1 MVRYPGI
8 IHDDPDGFWIEF
20 PDLKGCVT
28 QGDTMEQLMAMAEEA
43 LSLYLED
50 YIESEKEL
58 PAASSPQGRNIIYI
72 EPYPEIAIPLTIKEL
87 RKQQKLSQTE
97 IAERIGVK
105 YQTYQQIENI
115 NKFNA
120 TVKTLNKIAR
130 ALGKRLKI
138 EFVDIDKIPC

>member
-1 MVRYPGI
+1 MIKYPGI
-8 IHDDPDGFWIEF
+8 IHDDSDGFWIDF

-28 QGDTMEQLMAMAEEA
+28 QGDTMEELMAMAEDA

-58 PAASSPQGRNIIYI
+58 PASSSLQGENIVYV

-120 TVKTLNKIAR
+120 TVKTLDKIAR
-130 ALGKRLKI
+130 AFGKRLKI
-138 EFVDIDKIPC
+138 DFVDKLFC

>member
-1 MVRYPGI
+1 MVKYPGI

-20 PDLKGCVT
+20 PDLKGCAT
-28 QGDTMEQLMAMAEEA
+28 QGDTMEELVAMAEEA

-58 PAASSPQGRNIIYI
+58 PVASPASSFPDTNIIYI
-72 EPYPEIAIPLTIKEL
+72 EPYPEIAVPLAIKSF
-87 RKQQKLSQTE
+87 RKQQNLSQTE

-115 NKFNA
+115 KRFNA
-120 TVKTLNKIAR
+120 TIKTLDKIAR
-130 ALGKRLKI
+130 AFGKRLK
-138 EFVDIDKIPC
+138 VDFI